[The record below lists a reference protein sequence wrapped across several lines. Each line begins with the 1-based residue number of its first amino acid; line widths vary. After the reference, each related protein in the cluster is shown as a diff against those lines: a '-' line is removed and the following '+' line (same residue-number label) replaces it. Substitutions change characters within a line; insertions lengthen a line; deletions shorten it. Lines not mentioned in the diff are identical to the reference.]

1 MKKLIRLLALL
12 LITNNYAQKI
22 ELGDVTKEELLEKSH
37 PTDPTA
43 VAAILFQRGETYF
56 EYTYDNGFT
65 LVTDVE
71 TKIKIYKKEGFDWGK
86 FEIELYKYGGKKELV
101 TFSKAVSY
109 NLENGKIVK
118 SKLKSD
124 GEFNE
129 ELNRYYDQYKIA
141 MPNVKEGTIVE
152 FKYRVRSP
160 FISRFPEWS
169 FQKEIPVNYSEFLSR
184 IPEYYVYNVHHRGW
198 ISPRID
204 VDGRERTFTGS
215 YNKLVNEA
223 GGFRNENGTYEFK
236 CKENYKK
243 YTLSNILA
251 LKNEGFVDNLNNY
264 AASMMHELVSV
275 RFPDKPF
282 ENYATNWEAV
292 VESIYNDDDF
302 GGQLTSTGY
311 FEDELNIILSK
322 ATTQQE
328 KIMGIYNFVSNNIS
342 WNGYNGIFC
351 HKGLRRALKD
361 KTGNIADVNLLLVAM
376 LRKAGFEANP
386 ILLSTKANGVAL
398 YPTRKAFNYV
408 ICAIEVNNG
417 LILFDASDKSASPNL
432 IPTKCLN
439 WKGRIVRAHGSS
451 AEVDLTPK
459 KTSIKNITLMAS
471 ILENGEISGRVREQR
486 FDYFSYLFL
495 KNEGKLSKQDLVEYK
510 EKIANQSEIMNYDVK
525 IQSFDKPIVE
535 EYEFKSN
542 NLVELI
548 SGKMYV
554 NPLLFF
560 KMDETPFKLEKR
572 EYPID
577 FVFPSQQKHMVTI
590 KIPDGY
596 EVESLPESINLTT
609 GGEMGNF
616 KFVLKATA
624 NQIQLISSSESNL
637 AIVPAQYYDVFKDY
651 YAKIVDKQNEKIVL
665 KKKS

>member
-22 ELGDVTKEELLEKSH
+22 ELGEVTKEELLEKSH

-184 IPEYYVYNVHHRGW
+184 IPEYYVFNVHHRGW
-198 ISPRID
+198 ISPQID

-223 GGFRNENGTYEFK
+223 GGFRSENGTYEFK

-243 YTLSNILA
+243 YTLSNISA

-311 FEDELNIILSK
+311 FEDELSIILSK

-351 HKGLRRALKD
+351 HKGLRRALMD
-361 KTGNIADVNLLLVAM
+361 KTGNIADINLLLVAM

-459 KTSIKNITLMAS
+459 KTSIKNITLLAS

-510 EKIANQSEIMNYDVK
+510 EKITNQSEIMNYDVK

>member
-22 ELGDVTKEELLEKSH
+22 ELGEVTKEELLEKSH

-184 IPEYYVYNVHHRGW
+184 IPEYYVFNVHHRGW
-198 ISPRID
+198 ISPQID

-223 GGFRNENGTYEFK
+223 GGFRSENGTYEFK

-243 YTLSNILA
+243 YTLSNISA

-311 FEDELNIILSK
+311 FQDELSIILSK

-351 HKGLRRALKD
+351 HKGLRRALMD
-361 KTGNIADVNLLLVAM
+361 KTGNIADINLLLVAM

-510 EKIANQSEIMNYDVK
+510 EKITNQSEIMNYDVK

-637 AIVPAQYYDVFKDY
+637 AIVPAQYYDIFKDY